1 MKHIKLY
8 ESFTEDLIEI
18 NNRHHIELSN
28 FVKTHKSK
36 LEDCLLE
43 LKDSGY
49 DIGVTLQSK
58 TWYCIAQI
66 KNFNDSDLIE
76 LIPLLKHTFEK
87 IEIEMDSKVIEYEF
101 SFKQGTNKGDSI
113 FNSKFTTNLID
124 HMSPE
129 LLKSRGYND
138 IYKTLNVIFY
148 VS

>member
-28 FVKTHKSK
+28 FIKTNRSR
-36 LEDCLLE
+36 LEDCLLG
-43 LKDSGY
+43 LKDAGY
-49 DIGVTLQSK
+49 DIGVTLESK

-101 SFKQGTNKGDSI
+101 SFRHG
-113 FNSKFTTNLID
+113 SKAGSTFSSKYTTNLID

-129 LLKSRGYND
+129 LLKSKGYND
-138 IYKTLNVIFY
+138 VYKTLNVIFH